1 MQVLVASARLA
12 FAIVLSFLVANIAS
26 AQQPVEIETDAG
38 VVTTVATVE
47 AIDATRQVVTLVG
60 PHNNWVVVRARAP

>member
-1 MQVLVASARLA
+1 MTCDSKVSLGGKVHAGFVGSARVA
-12 FAIVLSFLVANIAS
+12 FALVFSLILINAAK

-47 AIDATRQVVTLVG
+47 PSTR
-60 PHNNWVVVRARAP
+60 RDRS

>member
-1 MQVLVASARLA
+1 MEVSARVA
-12 FAIVLSFLVANIAS
+12 FPLVFSLILINAAK
-26 AQQPVEIETDAG
+26 AQQPVDIESDAG

-60 PHNNWVVVRARAP
+60 PTITGSWSRSAPAP